1 MGDRLAGSITF
12 QTESDAVLPGKVSNF
27 EYVAPIDVNFNTTDI
42 TLRWDSEVGA
52 DEYHIYARDSLYN
65 TSEVLVETVTH
76 RDHWVY
82 HETTIDLPSQF
93 DQFQS
98 DNVQTPFSGGVEVIF
113 NIAAA
118 NALGEGDLLA
128 PSKEIDVEDT
138 VRPEVLF
145 FSVQGSTNNTSGT
158 APIEAV
164 LYVQASEYIQNVS
177 AQFNP
182 SNCFSCS
189 ILATNLNQTG
199 DAMEVTI
206 AIGVGDRLNGDEVLV
221 DFKDT
226 SGNALITDTYTF

>member
-1 MGDRLAGSITF
+1 MTFSRAINEGDFQLSEEGFPVYVTPTINGTDALLEPMFDLEPDTTYVLTYSVESDIDGDRLAGSITF

-98 DNVQTPFSGGVEVIF
+98 DNVQTPFSGGM
-113 NIAAA
+113 
-118 NALGEGDLLA
+118 
-128 PSKEIDVEDT
+128 
-138 VRPEVLF
+138 R
-145 FSVQGSTNNTSGT
+145 
-158 APIEAV
+158 
-164 LYVQASEYIQNVS
+164 
-177 AQFNP
+177 
-182 SNCFSCS
+182 
-189 ILATNLNQTG
+189 
-199 DAMEVTI
+199 
-206 AIGVGDRLNGDEVLV
+206 
-221 DFKDT
+221 
-226 SGNALITDTYTF
+226 